1 MKRAAQLCSSLIL
14 QDKFEKTQKNSLP
27 EIIHDLKTPI
37 TSIIGFIEMLKSS
50 PKDEKTRNEFYD
62 IIETESY
69 RLLEMVNKISHNNKN
84 ASLNKPENLK
94 TEKNDISIQINQ
106 YVSELRP
113 LAHKNN
119 ISININSKPDLF
131 VSIPKIKIAR
141 IFLNIIENAVKYNVP
156 NGKIFIDI
164 QKKDKFIVVKI
175 QDTGLGIS
183 PEELDKIFNK
193 YYRSENNKKLDIP
206 GTGLGLSIAKE
217 IVKSYGGNITVNSEI
232 GKKTE
237 FTIFLPETNI

>member
-1 MKRAAQLCSSLIL
+1 MCSFLTL
-14 QDKFEKTQKNSLP
+14 QENFEETQKNSLP

-37 TSIIGFIEMLKSS
+37 TSIIGFIELLKSNS
-50 PKDEKTRNEFYD
+50 KDEKTRNEFYD
-62 IIETESY
+62 IIETESH
-69 RLLEMVNKISHNNKN
+69 RLLEMVNKILHNHKN
-84 ASLNKPENLK
+84 MTLNKPENSK
-94 TEKNDISIQINQ
+94 TEKNDLSIQIGRHID
-106 YVSELRP
+106 ELRP
-113 LAHKNN
+113 LASKNN

-164 QKKDKFIVVKI
+164 QKNDKLIVVKI
-175 QDTGLGIS
+175 QDTGLGIP

-193 YYRSENNKKLDIP
+193 YYRSEDNKKLNVP
-206 GTGLGLSIAKE
+206 GTGLGLAIAKE
-217 IVKSYGGNITVNSEI
+217 IVISYGGSIKVNSEM

-237 FTIFLPETNI
+237 FTVFLPGINI